1 MNILET
7 SSEQRS
13 KSSHNKSNVQ
23 SLTKNKPIHIEKK
36 FAEDIDE
43 NSKEKGG
50 FPKPNFNNSFQKSH
64 LNRVLQKLGKSFA
77 TYNSSK

>member
-13 KSSHNKSNVQ
+13 KSSQNKSSVQ
-23 SLTKNKPIHIEKK
+23 SLIKNKPIHIEKK

-50 FPKPNFNNSFQKSH
+50 FPKPNFNNNFQKTH
-64 LNRVLQKLGKSFA
+64 LNKVLQKLGKSFA
-77 TYNSSK
+77 T